1 MPGIRLVHA
10 TNRSGVMLIPIM
22 SKPFPGPFDAVKD
35 KCPTCHQV
43 HMVKTIHLTLDA
55 DGTCIVSKGVLDDL
69 KKAGMPG
76 LSVLA
81 EVPNPPPLFFGPGVT
96 REMIDNAN
104 RKIVRLAPPVH
115 I

>member
-10 TNRSGVMLIPIM
+10 TVRSGVLLIPIM
-22 SKPFPGPFDAVKD
+22 KKPFPGPFSDAD
-35 KCPTCHQV
+35 KCPTCHQI
-43 HMVKTIHLTLDA
+43 HMVKTVHLTLDA
-55 DGTCIVSKGVLDDL
+55 DGTCIVSAGVLADL
-69 KKAGMPG
+69 KTAGMPG

-81 EVPNPPPLFFGPGVT
+81 EVPNPPALHFGPGVT
-96 REMIDNAN
+96 REMIDNSN